1 MWTIKRSR
9 EPGGA
14 VRRRAVIG
22 SIVAV
27 LVVAATIVVL
37 VATRTDG
44 TAPAAAANRSDAA
57 PVLGAAVTTPPVSTP
72 PASPTTSTTTATSS
86 STARPTS
93 PAASGDAPL
102 AGRITPG
109 GTHSGVATF
118 YDTDGTGACGYDA
131 SPDPLNAAMN
141 VADFEGSQACGAYV
155 LVQAAGGA
163 SVTVRITNL
172 CPAPCRVGQLDLN
185 PKAFDRLGARNLG
198 EIPITWRLVSAP
210 PSKRIS
216 VRYKTGSSQYWCGIQ
231 VIDHRNPVARLEV
244 RAGGSWKRLQR
255 TDYNYFLSENGAGCG
270 GAVAVTDIYGE
281 RLVIDPL
288 PVKAG
293 VSQPAN
299 RQFAQH

>member
-1 MWTIKRSR
+1 MPK
-9 EPGGA
+9 
-14 VRRRAVIG
+14 RAVIV
-22 SIVAV
+22 SLVALLVVATAVVV
-27 LVVAATIVVL
+27 LVVTRAA
-37 VATRTDG
+37 G
-44 TAPAAAANRSDAA
+44 PAPAEAANRADAA
-57 PVLGAAVTTPPVSTP
+57 PVIGTAVTTPPVSTSP
-72 PASPTTSTTTATSS
+72 PSPSATTTTPASSSVTA
-86 STARPTS
+86 PTS
-93 PAASGDAPL
+93 AAGSADAPL
-102 AGRITPG
+102 AGRIKPG
-109 GTHSGVATF
+109 ASHSGVATF

-155 LVQAAGGA
+155 EVHAAGGA

-185 PKAFDRLGARNLG
+185 PKAFDRLGARVRG
-198 EIPITWRLVSAP
+198 EIPVTWKLVSQ
-210 PSKRIS
+210 PSAKQIS
-216 VRYKTGSSQYWCGIQ
+216 LRYKEGSSQYWCGIQ
-231 VIDHRNPVARLEV
+231 VLDHRNPVARLEV
-244 RAGGSWKRLQR
+244 RAGSSWKRLQR

-281 RLVIDPL
+281 RLVIDAL